1 MSTPVS
7 TSISRYLRTSGPV
20 FGVIILFVFLALA
33 YFAPAVFEGREL
45 FQQDV
50 AGASGNASDVY
61 RYMESTGEFSYWTN
75 SLFGGM
81 PMYQIAPSYPSVGI
95 IRGIQDVLTLQWPFC
110 LLPGYSWLLFAMLGG
125 FYLFMRALRVDRIPS
140 VLGAIMWTFSSYF
153 IILITA
159 GHIWK
164 LMTLAFIP
172 PTIAGIIHSYRGRYL
187 LGGAMTALF
196 AALQILSN
204 HVQMSYYFAFL
215 IVFIILG
222 YFVEAVREK
231 KFRPFI
237 FASLVTL
244 FSGLIALG
252 INSSNL
258 YHTYE
263 YGLETTRGGSELT
276 PLPSADGQKQVEANA
291 KGLDKEYITA
301 WSYGKAETFTL
312 LVPNLYG
319 GASEYLGNDPEAIES
334 VPAEFKEIIGGMNHY
349 WGDQPFTA
357 GPVYVG
363 AFVLFLFVLG
373 VIKVQ
378 GPLKWALLGGTIFSI
393 ALAWGHN
400 MMWLSDLFIDH
411 VPLYNKFR
419 TVSSILVVAEF
430 TIPALAVLALV
441 QFVREPKAFLEDKV
455 ALYVSLGLTLL
466 PCLVLWLIP
475 QSVLALMSGQ
485 EQEMFRQAMGRSQL
499 PVTAIM
505 ASLKEVRAGIVSAD
519 ALRSAVIIV
528 LSLVPCFL
536 YAQGKLKKVPL
547 FALLGLITL
556 VDLWLVDKRYL
567 HDDLFIPKESV
578 EAQARPV
585 TAVDKAIAQDT
596 DPHYRV
602 MNLAVNSFN
611 DATTSAN
618 HRSVGGYHAAKLRR
632 YQDLIERQLAQQNPE
647 VYNMLDTRYFIFA
660 DKDRGL
666 MYQRNPDAFGPAW
679 FVDDI
684 HWVASADEEMAGL
697 DSTALRQTALV
708 DKRFSSELQGYKA
721 ATNSLASTD
730 SLSAPS
736 GQASVKLLTYTPSM
750 AKYQVTTDEP
760 RLLVFSEIYYPHG
773 WHLTLDGKKELPI
786 VRANYVLRAAYI
798 PQGTHE
804 LTMTFDPAS
813 IHRTEFIAEISTGL
827 LVLLL
832 VASALLPLI
841 RRGRK
846 QAEPDSVHN

>member
-187 LGGAMTALF
+187 LGGAMTAPF

-263 YGLETTRGGSELT
+263 YGQETTRGGSELT

-556 VDLWLVDKRYL
+556 ADLWLVDKRYL

-697 DSTALRQTALV
+697 DSTALRHTALV
-708 DKRFSSELQGYKA
+708 DKRFSSELKGYKA
-721 ATNSLASTD
+721 ATKSLASTD

-773 WHLTLDGKKELPI
+773 WHLMLDGKQELPI

-813 IHRTEFIAEISTGL
+813 IHRTELIAEISTGL